1 MNLWYLRH
9 MARKKFTTTLEED
22 SIKSVKKL
30 AIDLDKSV
38 NDLFEEAIEDLLK
51 KHDAEKKP
59 KK

>member
-1 MNLWYLRH
+1 

-30 AIDLDKSV
+30 AFDLDKSV
-38 NDLFEEAIEDLLK
+38 NDLFEEAIEYLLK